1 MMDHDSDTQHKG
13 VSVRFEFESS
23 TDIKRTSIHRIAG
36 FVRAKYLI
44 PLIDELDLQ
53 ANPRDAQTGAMTD
66 AIQYTIDRT
75 PELFPVK
82 SKGLLLAASEYED
95 HGRGRI
101 TIFFDKR
108 SVEGILDGGHNTLAI
123 GMYILSKAM
132 EMTGGKLPRGSKTWT
147 DFKQLWNE
155 HRDAVSNYQE
165 AMRKSNDTDSDAGD
179 MGLSFYV
186 PVELLVPSD
195 PHSAICKESFRTN
208 LLDICEA
215 RNNNAELAIS
225 AKANQKGYFNDL
237 KRILESVN
245 PRLADRVEWKTN
257 DGGDIKV
264 QDIIALTWIVL
275 RHVTGVTVDG
285 HQATVPA
292 PPLLYSGKAA
302 CLKAFRDFM
311 SSPDVTSQ
319 RGDYTVELVNNRVL
333 HALRTAADIPA
344 LYDYIYEQFP
354 SLYNKAGGSYGSI
367 EQVKKLNK
375 PNKNGKPKERNAP
388 FDTEVIVEKASP
400 AGYIMPLVYGLT
412 ALVDPDTLDWRTDP
426 WAFLDKYLLIIVKH
440 YFELFR
446 PLGYDP
452 QKIGKAVLSYKTVE
466 DAFRMALN
474 GMFE

>member
-1 MMDHDSDTQHKG
+1 MVEYNFDTQYKG

-23 TDIKRTSIHRIAG
+23 TDITRTSIHRIAG

-53 ANPRDAQTGAMTD
+53 ANPRDAKTGTVTD
-66 AIQYTIDRT
+66 DIQYTIEHT

-95 HGRGRI
+95 HGHGRI

-123 GMYILSKAM
+123 GMYILTKAM
-132 EMTGGKLPRGSKTWT
+132 EMAGGKLPRGQKTWT

-155 HRDAVSNYQE
+155 HRDAVSAYQ
-165 AMRKSNDTDSDAGD
+165 AAIRKSDDADPGTSD

-195 PHSAICKESFRTN
+195 PRSAICKESFRTD

-215 RNNNAELAIS
+215 RNNNAELAVS

-237 KRILESVN
+237 KRILEIVN
-245 PRLADRVEWKTN
+245 PRLVNRIEWKTN

-275 RHVTGVTVDG
+275 RHVADVTVDG
-285 HQATVPA
+285 HQVAVPA

-333 HALRTAADIPA
+333 HAFRTAADIPA
-344 LYDYIYEQFP
+344 LYDYIYGQFP
-354 SLYNKAGGSYGSI
+354 SLYNRAGGSYGSI

-375 PNKNGKPKERNAP
+375 TNKDGKSKEKKAP
-388 FDTEVIVEKASP
+388 FNTEITVEKASP

-412 ALVDPDTLDWRTDP
+412 VLVDPATLDWRTDP
-426 WAFLDKYLLIIVKH
+426 WAFLDKYLPVIVEH

-452 QKIGKAVLSYKTVE
+452 QKIGKAALSYKTVE